1 MLGVVKLWCPMLG
14 VLGQDRVGSNEA
26 AISDVGSVRARQC
39 WSSEAVV
46 SNNLL
51 GVLGKGNGMS
61 GD

>member
-1 MLGVVKLWCPMLG
+1 MLG